1 MVKIKVVLSATN
13 RAWGYL
19 FKEEEG
25 ERFKKK
31 LEEIKDELPE
41 DLELEI
47 HSFTNSSEEINFIS
61 SLNGKGPVIL
71 PAACEGDV
79 LSLFTMYVYKSL
91 TGLPSFISAPVID
104 ISKNTCLLYTS
115 PSPRD

>member
-1 MVKIKVVLSATN
+1 MVKIKVVVSATN

-19 FKEEEG
+19 FEEEERKEEI

-31 LEEIKDELPE
+31 LEGIKDKLPE

-61 SLNGKGPVIL
+61 SLNGKEPVI
-71 PAACEGDV
+71 
-79 LSLFTMYVYKSL
+79 
-91 TGLPSFISAPVID
+91 
-104 ISKNTCLLYTS
+104 
-115 PSPRD
+115 